1 MPETVFV
8 RLRRRERRHALER
21 WRDRLEQ
28 PEYSRKRVV
37 EAILA
42 HFEAWLKREERISF
56 RLTQVLTG
64 HGCFGEYLNKI
75 GREATTNCHHCES
88 NLDSAQHT
96 LEECPAWASE
106 RRVLVARIG
115 RDLSLPAVV
124 TAMLAETE
132 NWREVATFC
141 ETVMSQKEAAERDR
155 ERADP
160 TRRRRRG
167 NNRRGA

>member
-1 MPETVFV
+1 M
-8 RLRRRERRHALER
+8 H
-21 WRDRLEQ
+21 
-28 PEYSRKRVV
+28 K
-37 EAILA
+37 

-75 GREATTNCHHCES
+75 GREVATNCHHCGG

-96 LEECPAWASE
+96 LEECPAWASA

-124 TAMLAETE
+124 KAMLADTK
-132 NWREVATFC
+132 NWREVVSFC

-160 TRRRRRG
+160 LPSKASRKQTPRRLVC
-167 NNRRGA
+167 